1 MHRRSRIHSGGMVT
15 NIQGR
20 LQNEINAVAQIH
32 FHISRVIEAGLKSTM
47 ITPEE
52 RTIVGEYNTELDR
65 WRDTF
70 ADKFFDTSTAIR
82 LGTAIEICLRTYYMD
97 RKSYSTLIDLRN
109 DARCKK
115 GIFQRVQNWQGANGV
130 ISHYRDEIGYDLT
143 TNSHL
148 HAIQEAMMHRHLYAH
163 NSGLLDDEY
172 IDNIR
177 QITGENIRTH
187 PSLAQSN
194 HPAEDVYWFEPL
206 DRLNLHIEEARRFF
220 RRFPS

>member
-1 MHRRSRIHSGGMVT
+1 MVT

-32 FHISRVIEAGLKSTM
+32 FYISRVIEAGLKSTM
-47 ITPEE
+47 ITPEG

-115 GIFQRVQNWQGANGV
+115 SIF
-130 ISHYRDEIGYDLT
+130 
-143 TNSHL
+143 
-148 HAIQEAMMHRHLYAH
+148 
-163 NSGLLDDEY
+163 
-172 IDNIR
+172 
-177 QITGENIRTH
+177 
-187 PSLAQSN
+187 
-194 HPAEDVYWFEPL
+194 
-206 DRLNLHIEEARRFF
+206 
-220 RRFPS
+220 

>member
-1 MHRRSRIHSGGMVT
+1 MVT

-20 LQNEINAVAQIH
+20 LQNA
-32 FHISRVIEAGLKSTM
+32 
-47 ITPEE
+47 
-52 RTIVGEYNTELDR
+52 
-65 WRDTF
+65 
-70 ADKFFDTSTAIR
+70 
-82 LGTAIEICLRTYYMD
+82 YYMD

-115 GIFQRVQNWQGANGV
+115 GIFQRVQNWQGVNGV
-130 ISHYRDEIGYDLT
+130 ISLYRDEIGYDLT

-177 QITGENIRTH
+177 QITGEDIRTH